1 MLQDDVALADVVKN
15 LSEQLQQ
22 VQRQFQLQLAEQQ
35 AINVEQ
41 QATITEQQAVIDS
54 LIEND
59 VNMKEIITEQ
69 AQQVDRLTDNFA
81 RLEAEHKVI
90 AALHV
95 QDNGTGCCMSY
106 LDRSVLSRFQQSILK
121 LNAWPGRLSCR
132 HFDFVFACARHR
144 IG

>member
-95 QDNGTGCCMSY
+95 QDNGTEWCMSVTLKPFSSVSLSAKY
-106 LDRSVLSRFQQSILK
+106 FKIKCMARSLILSPF
-121 LNAWPGRLSCR
+121 
-132 HFDFVFACARHR
+132 
-144 IG
+144 